1 MEANFAHFIFQKH
14 HIMPRDYYEADRES
28 KAFMIAS
35 VELQVER
42 ERAEMKK
49 AKRKRRK
56 GKN

>member
-42 ERAEMKK
+42 EKREMRKS
-49 AKRKRRK
+49 KRKHRK
-56 GKN
+56 K